1 MDADA
6 VTRRDRRAFALVV
19 VAATTLVMV
28 AWMPAPLAGV
38 STVLLQGLPAWLR

>member
-1 MDADA
+1 MDADV
-6 VTRRDRRAFALVV
+6 VTSRDRRMFALVV
-19 VAATTLVMV
+19 GVATALVLV